1 MSKQHDSASTSQQD
15 DHALSVKDLT
25 QGNLLGH
32 LYRLALPIM
41 GTSFVQMAY
50 SFTDMAWLGR
60 LSSEAVAAV
69 GTISVFLWIAQSVA
83 YFNKTGSEV
92 TIGQSIGRKAL
103 DEARLYASHN
113 TTLSI
118 GISIL
123 LAVGYCLLAPVLV
136 DLYRPSQEVGTLALE
151 YMYVVLWGLPA
162 SFLTFTLFG
171 IYNATG
177 NSSVP
182 FRILSLGLVC
192 NIVLDPILIHLLGW
206 GVSGAAWATI
216 ISQYL
221 VLGLFLYRLRV
232 HDRLLS
238 GFPLIVH
245 LSWKP
250 SWRIITI
257 GLPAASLN
265 VLFAIVAIYMGR
277 LASTAGGHIG
287 IAVLTT
293 GGQLEAL
300 TWNTAQGATT
310 ALGTIVAQNYAAGL
324 LPRLWRAYRLAMTF
338 TLSVGALGMLYFV
351 LMGEDLFALIV
362 PDPATYQAGG
372 AYMRISGYSQ
382 IFMMAEITTQGLF
395 YGMGRSYLP
404 AIISIVGNVLRI
416 PLALGLI
423 ALGWGLEGVWW
434 AISLSSILKG
444 AMAVVAFAIVR
455 ARFKSA

>member
-1 MSKQHDSASTSQQD
+1 MSKIQYNDNIPEIHDHT
-15 DHALSVKDLT
+15 LSVKDLT
-25 QGNLLGH
+25 QGSLLEH
-32 LYRLALPIM
+32 LYKLALPIM

-60 LSSEAVAAV
+60 LGSEAVAAA
-69 GTISVFLWIAQSVA
+69 GTISVFMWIAQSVA

-103 DEARLYASHN
+103 SEARRYASHN
-113 TTLSI
+113 ATLSI
-118 GISIL
+118 AISLL
-123 LAVGYCLLAPVLV
+123 LAFVYYLFAPNLIG
-136 DLYRPSQEVGTLALE
+136 LYRPSPEVHALALE
-151 YMYVVLWGLPA
+151 YMYVVVWGLPA
-162 SFLTFTLFG
+162 FFLTFTLFG

-182 FRILSLGLVC
+182 FRILSLGLVS
-192 NIVLDPILIHLLGW
+192 NMVLDPLFIHTLGW
-206 GVSGAAWATI
+206 GVAGAAWATV

-232 HDRLLS
+232 RDRLLS
-238 GFPLIVH
+238 GFPLLTR
-245 LSWKP
+245 LSWP
-250 SWRIITI
+250 HCWRIITI

-310 ALGTIVAQNYAAGL
+310 ALSTIVAQNYAAGL
-324 LPRLWRAYRLAMTF
+324 FPRLWRAYRLALGF
-338 TLSVGALGMLYFV
+338 TLTVGVLGMLYFIFG
-351 LMGEDLFALIV
+351 GEGLFALIV

-372 AYMRISGYSQ
+372 VYMRISGYSQ
-382 IFMMAEITTQGLF
+382 ILMMAEITTQGLF

-404 AIISIVGNVLRI
+404 AVISIVGNGLRI
-416 PLALGLI
+416 PMALGFI
-423 ALGWGLEGVWW
+423 ALGWGIEGVWW

-444 AMAVVAFAIVR
+444 AIALVAFVIVR
-455 ARFKSA
+455 SRLKTA

>member
-1 MSKQHDSASTSQQD
+1 MSKQPNSASTSQQD

-136 DLYRPSQEVGTLALE
+136 ELYRPSHEVGALALE

-232 HDRLLS
+232 RDRLLS
-238 GFPLIVH
+238 GFPLVVR

-293 GGQLEAL
+293 GGAARGADLEYRPGSDHCPRHYRSAKLCRRAPPTPLACLSTSHDVYPLGGSAGDAL
-300 TWNTAQGATT
+300 LRFDGRRPIRPHRTGPRDLPGRWS
-310 ALGTIVAQNYAAGL
+310 LYAYQWLFADIYDGRDYH
-324 LPRLWRAYRLAMTF
+324 P
-338 TLSVGALGMLYFV
+338 GALLW
-351 LMGEDLFALIV
+351 D
-362 PDPATYQAGG
+362 G
-372 AYMRISGYSQ
+372 A
-382 IFMMAEITTQGLF
+382 
-395 YGMGRSYLP
+395 
-404 AIISIVGNVLRI
+404 
-416 PLALGLI
+416 
-423 ALGWGLEGVWW
+423 
-434 AISLSSILKG
+434 
-444 AMAVVAFAIVR
+444 
-455 ARFKSA
+455 